1 MPPRTQVFKPNFA
14 WRLALA
20 EFPRAC
26 GLLHLYQIL
35 VPEDQALPRL
45 AAHRAEPDVKM
56 LFILTRLYFEGT
68 LKPATRQKIT
78 SYLSQT

>member
-20 EFPRAC
+20 EFPRAY
-26 GLLHLYQIL
+26 GLSHLYQIL

-45 AAHRAEPDVKM
+45 AHRAEPDVKM